1 VKQLGLALVLLHL
14 GAALLALLP
23 QAWPHGGLLGRL
35 MADGWPLVLP
45 VAAAIGLA
53 LPVGGLAGL
62 LRGLGIGAS
71 SETGLPPLL
80 ASLGALPLLLAAR
93 MEPEE
98 PSRAWW
104 LALLLPALAGLFQAG
119 RTTGAGLAGQGFT
132 LQARLRG
139 AHGLALALTLLPHA
153 TAPLLAAA
161 ARQAALLLLALA
173 TLSAIGMPVLPQEDW
188 GSLLLQARG
197 NGGPREMLAVVLPA
211 LWLCSLAAGLLLLA
225 GEDRDDA

>member
-1 VKQLGLALVLLHL
+1 MRQLGLAVVLLHL
-14 GAALLALLP
+14 GLGGLALLP
-23 QAWPHGGLLGRL
+23 HAAPPAGLLASL
-35 MADGWPLVLP
+35 LADGWPLLLP
-45 VAAAIGLA
+45 VAAAIAVA

-62 LRGLGIGAS
+62 LRGLHHGS
-71 SETGLPPLL
+71 PGLPPIL

-98 PSRAWW
+98 PTRAWW

-119 RTTGAGLAGQGFT
+119 RGAGARLAAQGFT

-139 AHGLALALTLLPHA
+139 AQGLTLAFALLPHA

-173 TLSAIGMPVLPQEDW
+173 TLSALGMPVLPQEDW
-188 GSLLLQARG
+188 GTLLLYARG
-197 NGGPREMLAVVLPA
+197 HGGPPDALAAALPA

-225 GEDRDDA
+225 GEVPADG